1 MRHKTPLN
9 HNPEIIV
16 FFFID
21 RSTPQLLSLDYLIL
35 PNFPDG
41 TLEKILLQKIKPG
54 IELSSA
60 RLFPHKPPLV

>member
-21 RSTPQLLSLDYLIL
+21 RSTPQLLFLDYLIL

-41 TLEKILLQKIKPG
+41 TL
-54 IELSSA
+54 
-60 RLFPHKPPLV
+60 